1 MYQQTIKLNTM
12 LSTKI
17 QIKKNT
23 QETRNLLGQLIRQN
37 IPVGF
42 TGYVLY
48 SQFNKVYSTDVSD
61 WRKYETESLDIQ
73 VCATIQGWNNE

>member
-1 MYQQTIKLNTM
+1 MT
-12 LSTKI
+12 TKI

-23 QETRNLLGQLIRQN
+23 QEVRNLLGQLIRQN
-37 IPVGF
+37 IPVGY

-73 VCATIQGWNNE
+73 VCATIDGWNDEKVS

>member
-1 MYQQTIKLNTM
+1 MT
-12 LSTKI
+12 TKI

-23 QETRNLLGQLIRQN
+23 QEVRVLLGQLIRQN

-61 WRKYETESLDIQ
+61 WRKYKDEGLDIQ
-73 VCATIQGWNNE
+73 VCATIEGWNYEKVC